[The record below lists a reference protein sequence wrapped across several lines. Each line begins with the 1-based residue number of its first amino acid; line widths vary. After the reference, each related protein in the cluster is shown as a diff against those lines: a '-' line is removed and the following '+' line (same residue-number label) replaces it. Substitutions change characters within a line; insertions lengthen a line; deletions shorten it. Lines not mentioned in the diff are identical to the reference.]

1 MARIFVLYHDDILY
15 HNNQTLHLNMLTEL
29 LVMGAILASCG
40 LLTWSAMK
48 KYQPKIESRLEEIE
62 SRGAELEVTE
72 RRYK

>member
-1 MARIFVLYHDDILY
+1 MI
-15 HNNQTLHLNMLTEL
+15 TEL
-29 LVMGAILASCG
+29 LTIGAILASCG

-48 KYQPKIESRLEEIE
+48 KYQTKIESRLEEIE